1 MPCPRGP
8 RLWSPEPTGGPWGGH
23 TVGVLGHLLSHP
35 SLRAAGKGLTQVW
48 ALHTMAPKPRPPHHT
63 GQPWAGLPD
72 QPVPLPAGALGRCRD
87 CHSLSPSYLSVKWAD
102 ECSWQSC
109 VPWNVTSRV
118 PCLEEAGAHEQG
130 RSGAPSQRLTKF
142 PGKGHRASTL
152 PLWSPAAWGGLCPP
166 SLPPSP
172 DGLRAQPG
180 TRQGLEVR
188 KEVLNNAGRSRG
200 GLGRSLP
207 W

>member
-1 MPCPRGP
+1 MD
-8 RLWSPEPTGGPWGGH
+8 
-23 TVGVLGHLLSHP
+23 VLGHLLSHP
-35 SLRAAGKGLTQVW
+35 SLRAAEKGLTQVW
-48 ALHTMAPKPRPPHHT
+48 ALHTMAPEPRPPHHT

-109 VPWNVTSRV
+109 VPWSVTSRV
-118 PCLEEAGAHEQG
+118 PWPRGGRRPRAGQEQG
-130 RSGAPSQRLTKF
+130 TVSSPYQVSWEGTPCLHAAPEESGS
-142 PGKGHRASTL
+142 
-152 PLWSPAAWGGLCPP
+152 LWWPVP

-188 KEVLNNAGRSRG
+188 TEVLNNAGPSRG

>member
-1 MPCPRGP
+1 M
-8 RLWSPEPTGGPWGGH
+8 
-23 TVGVLGHLLSHP
+23 GVLGHLLSHP

-118 PCLEEAGAHEQG
+118 P
-130 RSGAPSQRLTKF
+130 
-142 PGKGHRASTL
+142 
-152 PLWSPAAWGGLCPP
+152 
-166 SLPPSP
+166 
-172 DGLRAQPG
+172 
-180 TRQGLEVR
+180 
-188 KEVLNNAGRSRG
+188 
-200 GLGRSLP
+200 
-207 W
+207 